1 VTQSNYSPNSY
12 PQPTTK
18 RRVDSGGPDFYPTP
32 RWATQA
38 LVDHE
43 SFEGTVWE
51 PACGDGAMS
60 DVLKES
66 GLSVMSSDLY
76 DRGYHNCLAIDGVD
90 FLKSNSVYDN
100 IITNPPYSLA
110 NDFVIHA
117 LNQSRK
123 KVAFLLRLSFLE
135 GATRQKNI
143 FQRTPPTRIWIF
155 SERVTF
161 YPKGEERSSGGTTA
175 YAWFV
180 WDRSHVGSPEIKWI
194 SLGRKPGSRKGY
206 RSPLGAKLTLS
217 DLRLSPSQK

>member
-1 VTQSNYSPNSY
+1 MNNYSPNSY

-43 SFEGTVWE
+43 SFEGMIWE
-51 PACGDGAMS
+51 PACGNGAMAE
-60 DVLKES
+60 VLKES
-66 GLSVMSSDLY
+66 GLSVMPTDLY
-76 DRGYHNCLAIDGVD
+76 DRGYGTGGVD

-110 NDFVIHA
+110 NDFVIQAINH
-117 LNQSRK
+117 SRN
-123 KVAFLLRLSFLE
+123 KVAFLLRLAFLE

-143 FQRTPPTRIWIF
+143 FQKTPLARVWVF

-161 YPKGEERSSGGTTA
+161 YPKDEERSSGGTTA

-180 WDRSHVGSPEIKWI
+180 WDHSCDEIKDPIYTFNSSSDGPIIKWI
-194 SLGRKPGSRKGY
+194 SLGRKPSRRTEYKT
-206 RSPLGAKLTLS
+206 PVKLSLN
-217 DLRLSPSQK
+217 DLR